1 MNFKI
6 MKFDIIIQCRFGSK
20 RFRGKILYDF
30 ENGSFLDYLCENLKK
45 NLKIN
50 SIILATP
57 NDNFTKIFG
66 QIAKKNNVKHFF
78 SKNIKEN
85 DLLKRYYLCAQK
97 FKSENIIRITS
108 DCPFINP
115 EIIKKMMAH
124 YKKNKLKFLTN
135 NRPRYVPHGFDCEII
150 DKNLLK
156 QTYLKAKS
164 KFEKEHVTPWIYKN
178 FFNKKNNLKIVEKN
192 LSKFRL
198 TIDYEKDYINF
209 KRNAVSLKKISLNK
223 NFEKYL
229 IKELSE

>member
-1 MNFKI
+1 

-30 ENGSFLDYLCENLKK
+30 ENGSFLDYLCENLKT
-45 NLKIN
+45 NLKVN
-50 SIILATP
+50 NIILATP
-57 NDNFTKIFG
+57 SDNFTKIFG

-78 SKNIKEN
+78 SKNVKEN

-115 EIIKKMMAH
+115 EIIKKMIAH

-178 FFNKKNNLKIVEKN
+178 IFNKKNSLKVVEKN

-209 KRNAVSLKKISLNK
+209 KRNIVSLKKISLNK